1 MVVKV
6 KPLRKETVFMQFDLS
21 QLDISVITDH
31 FEVTLTIAWVLLFY
45 IVRRYTKRA
54 IRLHQN
60 IEHDKKRQRINT
72 VDNIFNLLLVVGLVL
87 IWSSEL
93 QNIAISIAAFMVALV
108 IATKEFIAC
117 IVGAFYRASTRPY
130 QVGDWIRIANYE
142 GEVTDSDWLSTTLF
156 EVDLKGGSYAYT
168 GRTTVVPNSVLLVHT
183 VQNLNYMRRYVTH
196 NFSISRNTDEVN
208 LFVIKE
214 KILEKIREYSEH
226 FHEVA
231 IRYNSLIEKRLDIK
245 ISGPEPRVRIT
256 TTPEGFN
263 IFTVSLFCPTEEAVV
278 IEQKVT
284 EDFMRFWYKERTA
297 NHGANIEMDG
307 RDE

>member
-1 MVVKV
+1 MPVD
-6 KPLRKETVFMQFDLS
+6 FS
-21 QLDISVITDH
+21 QLDFSILMDH
-31 FEVTLTIAWVLLFY
+31 VEIVLTVAWIFLSY
-45 IVRRYTKRA
+45 IIRRYTKRV
-54 IRLHQN
+54 IRINQK
-60 IEHDKKRQRINT
+60 IEHDKKRQRINA
-72 VDNIFNLLLVVGLVL
+72 VDNIFNLFLVVGLVL

-156 EVDLKGGSYAYT
+156 EVDLKGGTYSYT
-168 GRTTVVPNSVLLVHT
+168 GRTTVVPNSVLLLQT

-196 NFSISRNTDEVN
+196 TFSIARATDDVN
-208 LFVIKE
+208 LFTIKE
-214 KILEKIREYSEH
+214 QILEKIRGYSEH
-226 FHEVA
+226 FHDVA

-256 TTPEGFN
+256 TTVEGFN
-263 IFTVSLFCPTEEAVV
+263 IFSISLFCPTEEAVE

-284 EDFMRFWYKERTA
+284 EDFMAFWYANRDARLDAVRKEQ
-297 NHGANIEMDG
+297 
-307 RDE
+307 

>member
-1 MVVKV
+1 MSVD
-6 KPLRKETVFMQFDLS
+6 FS
-21 QLDISVITDH
+21 QLDLSILMDH
-31 FEVTLTIAWVLLFY
+31 VEVVLTIAWIFLSYL
-45 IVRRYTKRA
+45 VRRYTKRV
-54 IRLHQN
+54 IRVNQKTEN
-60 IEHDKKRQRINT
+60 DKKRQRINA

-168 GRTTVVPNSVLLVHT
+168 GRTTVVPNSVLLLHT

-196 NFSISRNTDEVN
+196 TFSIARQTDEVN

-214 KILEKIREYSEH
+214 QILTKIHQYSEH

-231 IRYNSLIEKRLDIK
+231 IRYNSLIEKRLDIR

-263 IFTVSLFCPTEEAVV
+263 VFTISLFCPTEEAVD

-284 EDFMRFWYKERTA
+284 EDFMAFWYEKRDA
-297 NHGANIEMDG
+297 NVAAKRNV
-307 RDE
+307 